1 MKLNKRQE
9 LELKIGMY
17 FINGD
22 AKKLKEETNVYGEVV
37 GKFIERLVA
46 LPELCDLLSGLDN
59 EYEAASLA
67 SKMISGIDDS
77 DIKLSFKAKLHNAV
91 SQLVPTT
98 AGVVSDVLADSIA
111 SSSAKFVDTIMKEAD
126 EKEPVKE
133 SIREA
138 DRKSYQVN
146 RHVPEEIEKDV
157 EIEFKCNGNLFI
169 KNNDDPFF
177 IKHDLNV
184 YPKCPDSSFII
195 YRGTGVPLVDGVPL
209 VNGDTFFT
217 MDEKGDRIYYTPRV
231 GRYKYYGP
239 TSIDPIPKI
248 HYGNY
253 SVVVSD
259 STPQRVVNEIKKK
272 YGIEVTFTCSNVNWT
287 IHPTIK

>member
-37 GKFIERLVA
+37 GKFIERLVT

-138 DRKSYQVN
+138 DRKSYQVSSP
-146 RHVPEEIEKDV
+146 VPKEIKKEV
-157 EIEFKCNGNLFI
+157 EIEFKGGYLTI
-169 KNNDDPFF
+169 KNGDDPFF
-177 IKHDLNV
+177 RKHDISVECRSSANYPGPIAV
-184 YPKCPDSSFII
+184 YADSGI
-195 YRGTGVPLVDGVPL
+195 PLIS
-209 VNGDTFFT
+209 GDTCFV
-217 MDEKGDRIYYTPRV
+217 MDDKGDRIYFSPRI
-231 GRYKYYGP
+231 GRYKYYGV
-239 TSIDPIPKI
+239 TSDDPIPKM
-248 HYGNY
+248 HYGDY

-259 STPQRVVNEIKKK
+259 AAPQRVVNEIKAK
-272 YGIEVTFTCSNVNWT
+272 YGIDVVFSYRDVHWT
-287 IHPTIK
+287 IHPTIR

>member
-1 MKLNKRQE
+1 
-9 LELKIGMY
+9 MY

-22 AKKLKEETNVYGEVV
+22 ADKLKEETNVYGEVV
-37 GKFIERLVA
+37 EKFITRLVA

-67 SKMISGIDDS
+67 RKMISGIDDS

-98 AGVVSDVLADSIA
+98 AGVVSDVLADSVA
-111 SSSAKFVDTIMKEAD
+111 NSSKGFVDNIMKDAMKEEEA
-126 EKEPVKE
+126 KKE
-133 SIREA
+133 SIRDA

-195 YRGTGVPLVDGVPL
+195 YRGTGVPPVDGVPL

-272 YGIEVTFTCSNVNWT
+272 YGIEVTFTYSNVNWT

>member
-98 AGVVSDVLADSIA
+98 AGVVSDVLTDSIA

-138 DRKSYQVN
+138 DRKSYQVSSP
-146 RHVPEEIEKDV
+146 VPKEIKKEV
-157 EIEFKCNGNLFI
+157 EIEFKGGYLTI
-169 KNNDDPFF
+169 KNGDDPFF
-177 IKHDLNV
+177 RKHDISVECRSSANYPGPIAV
-184 YPKCPDSSFII
+184 YADSGI
-195 YRGTGVPLVDGVPL
+195 PLI
-209 VNGDTFFT
+209 NGDTCFV
-217 MDEKGDRIYYTPRV
+217 MDDKGDRIYFSPRI
-231 GRYKYYGP
+231 GRYKYYGV
-239 TSIDPIPKI
+239 TSDDPIPKM
-248 HYGNY
+248 HYGDY

-259 STPQRVVNEIKKK
+259 AAPQRVVNEIKAK
-272 YGIEVTFTCSNVNWT
+272 YGIDVVFSYRDVHWT
-287 IHPTIK
+287 IHPTIR

>member
-138 DRKSYQVN
+138 DRKSYQVSSP
-146 RHVPEEIEKDV
+146 VPKEIKKEV
-157 EIEFKCNGNLFI
+157 EIEFKGGYLTI
-169 KNNDDPFF
+169 KNGDDPFF
-177 IKHDLNV
+177 RKHDIGVECRSSANYPGPIAV
-184 YPKCPDSSFII
+184 YADSGI
-195 YRGTGVPLVDGVPL
+195 PLI
-209 VNGDTFFT
+209 NGDTCFV
-217 MDEKGDRIYYTPRV
+217 MDDKGDRIYFSPRI
-231 GRYKYYGP
+231 GRYKYYGV
-239 TSIDPIPKI
+239 TSDDPIPKM
-248 HYGNY
+248 HYGDY

-259 STPQRVVNEIKKK
+259 AAPQRVVNEIKAK
-272 YGIEVTFTCSNVNWT
+272 YGIDVVFSYRNVDWT
-287 IHPTIK
+287 IHPTIR

>member
-9 LELKIGMY
+9 LEMKIGMY
-17 FINGD
+17 FISGD
-22 AKKLKEETNVYGEVV
+22 VKKLKEETNVYGEVI

-67 SKMISGIDDS
+67 SKMISKINDS

-98 AGVVSDVLADSIA
+98 AGVVSDVLADSVV
-111 SSSAKFVDTIMKEAD
+111 STSAKFVDSIMKEED
-126 EKEPVKE
+126 EKESVKE

-138 DRKSYQVN
+138 DRKSYRVSSP
-146 RHVPEEIEKDV
+146 VPKEMKKEV
-157 EIEFKCNGNLFI
+157 EIEFKDNGDLVI
-169 KNNDDPFF
+169 KNSDDLFF
-177 IKHDLNV
+177 IKHGMNIGCHV
-184 YPKCPDSSFII
+184 NAKWPESSFAI
-195 YRGTGVPLVDGVPL
+195 YRDSGTPVI
-209 VNGDTFFT
+209 NGDTCFT
-217 MDEKGDRIYYTPRV
+217 IDEKGDRIYFTPRI

-239 TSIDPIPKI
+239 TSFNHMPKI

-253 SVVVSD
+253 SVVVCD
-259 STPQRVVNEIKKK
+259 ATPQRVVNEIKKK
-272 YGIEVTFTCSNVNWT
+272 YGIDVTFTYSNVNWT

>member
-9 LELKIGMY
+9 LEMKIGMY

-22 AKKLKEETNVYGEVV
+22 ADKLKEETNVYGEVV
-37 GKFIERLVA
+37 EKFITRLVA

-98 AGVVSDVLADSIA
+98 AGVVSDVLADSVA
-111 SSSAKFVDTIMKEAD
+111 STSAKFVDSIMKEAD
-126 EKEPVKE
+126 EEPVKE
-133 SIREA
+133 TIREA

-146 RHVPEEIEKDV
+146 SHVPEGIEKEV
-157 EIEFKCNGNLFI
+157 EIEFNYDGDLVI
-169 KNNDDPFF
+169 KNIDDLFF
-177 IKHDLNV
+177 VKHGMNV
-184 YPKCPDSSFII
+184 GCHVNAKWPASSFAI
-195 YRGTGVPLVDGVPL
+195 YRDSGIPVI
-209 VNGDTFFT
+209 NGDTCFT
-217 MDEKGDRIYYTPRV
+217 IDEKGDRIYFTPRI

-239 TSIDPIPKI
+239 TSFNHMPKI

-253 SVVVSD
+253 SVVVCD
-259 STPQRVVNEIKKK
+259 ATPQRVVNEIKKK
-272 YGIEVTFTCSNVNWT
+272 YGIDVTFTYSNVNWT

>member
-138 DRKSYQVN
+138 DRKSYQVSSP
-146 RHVPEEIEKDV
+146 VPKEIKKEV
-157 EIEFKCNGNLFI
+157 EIEFKGGYLTI
-169 KNNDDPFF
+169 KNGDDPFF
-177 IKHDLNV
+177 RKHDISVECRSSANYPGPIAV
-184 YPKCPDSSFII
+184 YADSGI
-195 YRGTGVPLVDGVPL
+195 PLI
-209 VNGDTFFT
+209 NGDTCFV
-217 MDEKGDRIYYTPRV
+217 MDDKGDRIYFSPRI
-231 GRYKYYGP
+231 GRYKYYGV
-239 TSIDPIPKI
+239 TSDDPIPKM
-248 HYGNY
+248 HYGDY

-259 STPQRVVNEIKKK
+259 AAPQRVVNEIKAK
-272 YGIEVTFTCSNVNWT
+272 YGIDVVFSYRDVHWT
-287 IHPTIK
+287 IHPTIR

>member
-37 GKFIERLVA
+37 GKFIERLVV

-138 DRKSYQVN
+138 DRKSYQVSSP
-146 RHVPEEIEKDV
+146 VPKEIKKEV
-157 EIEFKCNGNLFI
+157 EIEFKGGYLTI
-169 KNNDDPFF
+169 KNGDDPFF
-177 IKHDLNV
+177 RKHDISVECRSSANYPGPIAV
-184 YPKCPDSSFII
+184 YADSGI
-195 YRGTGVPLVDGVPL
+195 PLI
-209 VNGDTFFT
+209 NGDTCFV
-217 MDEKGDRIYYTPRV
+217 MDDKGDRIYFSPRI
-231 GRYKYYGP
+231 GRYKYYGV
-239 TSIDPIPKI
+239 TSDDPIPKM
-248 HYGNY
+248 HYGDY

-259 STPQRVVNEIKKK
+259 AAPQRVVNEIKAK
-272 YGIEVTFTCSNVNWT
+272 YGIDVVFSYRDVHWT
-287 IHPTIK
+287 IHPTIR

>member
-9 LELKIGMY
+9 LEMKIGMY

-22 AKKLKEETNVYGEVV
+22 ADKLKEETNVYGEVV
-37 GKFIERLVA
+37 EKFITRLVA
-46 LPELCDLLSGLDN
+46 LPELCDLLYGLDN

-67 SKMISGIDDS
+67 RKMIIGIDDS
-77 DIKLSFKAKLHNAV
+77 DIKLGFKAKLHNAV

-138 DRKSYQVN
+138 DRKSYQVSSP
-146 RHVPEEIEKDV
+146 VPKEIKKEV
-157 EIEFKCNGNLFI
+157 EIEFKGGYLTI
-169 KNNDDPFF
+169 KNGDDPFF
-177 IKHDLNV
+177 RKHDISVECRSSANYPGPIAV
-184 YPKCPDSSFII
+184 YADSGI
-195 YRGTGVPLVDGVPL
+195 PLI
-209 VNGDTFFT
+209 NGDTCFV
-217 MDEKGDRIYYTPRV
+217 MDDKGDRIYFSPRI
-231 GRYKYYGP
+231 GRYKYYGV
-239 TSIDPIPKI
+239 TSDDPIPKM
-248 HYGNY
+248 HYGDY

-259 STPQRVVNEIKKK
+259 AAPQRVVNEIKAK
-272 YGIEVTFTCSNVNWT
+272 YGIDVVFSYRDVHWT
-287 IHPTIK
+287 IHPTIR

>member
-67 SKMISGIDDS
+67 SKMIIGIDDS
-77 DIKLSFKAKLHNAV
+77 DIKLGFKAKLHNAV

-138 DRKSYQVN
+138 DRKSYQVSSP
-146 RHVPEEIEKDV
+146 VPKEIKKEV
-157 EIEFKCNGNLFI
+157 EIEFKGGYLTI
-169 KNNDDPFF
+169 KNGDDPFF
-177 IKHDLNV
+177 RKHDISVECRSSANYPGPIAV
-184 YPKCPDSSFII
+184 YADSGI
-195 YRGTGVPLVDGVPL
+195 PLI
-209 VNGDTFFT
+209 NGDTCFV
-217 MDEKGDRIYYTPRV
+217 MDDKGDRIYFSPRI
-231 GRYKYYGP
+231 GRYKYYGV
-239 TSIDPIPKI
+239 TSDDPIPKM
-248 HYGNY
+248 HYGDY

-259 STPQRVVNEIKKK
+259 AAPQRVVNEIKAK
-272 YGIEVTFTCSNVNWT
+272 YGIDVVFSYRDVHWT
-287 IHPTIK
+287 IHPTIR

>member
-126 EKEPVKE
+126 EKEPVEE

-138 DRKSYQVN
+138 DRKSYQVSSP
-146 RHVPEEIEKDV
+146 VPKEIKKEV
-157 EIEFKCNGNLFI
+157 EIEFKGGYLTI
-169 KNNDDPFF
+169 KNGDDPFF
-177 IKHDLNV
+177 RKHDISVECRSSANYPGPIAV
-184 YPKCPDSSFII
+184 YADSGI
-195 YRGTGVPLVDGVPL
+195 PLI
-209 VNGDTFFT
+209 NGDTCFV
-217 MDEKGDRIYYTPRV
+217 MDDKGDRIYFSPRI
-231 GRYKYYGP
+231 GRYKYYGV
-239 TSIDPIPKI
+239 TSDDPIPKM
-248 HYGNY
+248 HYGDY

-259 STPQRVVNEIKKK
+259 AAPQRVVNEIKAK
-272 YGIEVTFTCSNVNWT
+272 YGIDVVFSYRDVYWT
-287 IHPTIK
+287 IHPTIR

>member
-138 DRKSYQVN
+138 DRKSYQVSSP
-146 RHVPEEIEKDV
+146 VPKEIKKEV
-157 EIEFKCNGNLFI
+157 EIEFKGGYLTI
-169 KNNDDPFF
+169 KNGDDPFF
-177 IKHDLNV
+177 HKYNICVECSSSANYPGPIAV
-184 YPKCPDSSFII
+184 YADSGI
-195 YRGTGVPLVDGVPL
+195 PLI
-209 VNGDTFFT
+209 NGDTCFV
-217 MDEKGDRIYYTPRV
+217 MDDKGDRIYFSPRI
-231 GRYKYYGP
+231 GRYKYYGV
-239 TSIDPIPKI
+239 TSDDPIPKM

-259 STPQRVVNEIKKK
+259 AAPQRVVNEIKAK
-272 YGIEVTFTCSNVNWT
+272 YGIDVVFSYCDVHWT
-287 IHPTIK
+287 IHPTIR